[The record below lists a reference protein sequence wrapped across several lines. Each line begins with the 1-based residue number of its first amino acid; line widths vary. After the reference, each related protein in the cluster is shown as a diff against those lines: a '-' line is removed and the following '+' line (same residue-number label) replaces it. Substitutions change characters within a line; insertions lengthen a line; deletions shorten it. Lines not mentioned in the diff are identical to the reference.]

1 MNRTKRTSARV
12 SSFFVFLRRGC
23 GSGGT
28 HGCRPTEDN
37 RWARCGRAAG
47 CGHPALRARGK
58 GARCGRDV
66 GDAASYAG
74 SGGAVRGEYGLPHQC
89 AHWFAMTFFGGA
101 VRAGRCGHRPLR
113 KACRAGPMCPAVEG
127 AAYIGGGTHGCRPTE
142 DMKVR
147 CISMKSSFRGAK
159 RRGNPFSPHDKKCG
173 AGGHGLPHRR
183 ARRFAMTFFESAA
196 GVGGSSGKSAKR
208 RRWRKKR
215 AGFEEVPRLA
225 ATTVDG
231 NRLARRRAIAD
242 PYA

>member
-1 MNRTKRTSARV
+1 MGTCRFFWGIRIATPACAPVRNDIFLRVRRV
-12 SSFFVFLRRGC
+12 SS
-23 GSGGT
+23 
-28 HGCRPTEDN
+28 
-37 RWARCGRAAG
+37 
-47 CGHPALRARGK
+47 
-58 GARCGRDV
+58 
-66 GDAASYAG
+66 
-74 SGGAVRGEYGLPHQC
+74 
-89 AHWFAMTFFGGA
+89 
-101 VRAGRCGHRPLR
+101 
-113 KACRAGPMCPAVEG
+113 
-127 AAYIGGGTHGCRPTE
+127 GGTHGCRPTE

-173 AGGHGLPHRR
+173 AGGYGLPHRR

-231 NRLARRRAIAD
+231 NRLARRWAIAD
-242 PYA
+242 PYGCMARKCGAGEYGLPHRRARRFAMTFFESAAGCENGRGSPPARLACSSYFFIYIPERRGCGGRGGGGLRRPPAR

>member
-28 HGCRPTEDN
+28 RGCRPTGDN
-37 RWARCGRAAG
+37 RWVQRGRG
-47 CGHPALRARGK
+47 
-58 GARCGRDV
+58 V
-66 GDAASYAG
+66 GDAAPYAG
-74 SGGAVRGEYGLPHQC
+74 SGDAVRGYYGLPHQC

-127 AAYIGGGTHGCRPTE
+127 
-142 DMKVR
+142 
-147 CISMKSSFRGAK
+147 
-159 RRGNPFSPHDKKCG
+159 
-173 AGGHGLPHRR
+173 
-183 ARRFAMTFFESAA
+183 AA

>member
-1 MNRTKRTSARV
+1 MGAALQGDNKWV
-12 SSFFVFLRRGC
+12 RR
-23 GSGGT
+23 
-28 HGCRPTEDN
+28 
-37 RWARCGRAAG
+37 GRAAG

-74 SGGAVRGEYGLPHQC
+74 SGGAVRGYYRLPHQC

-173 AGGHGLPHRR
+173 AGGYGLPHRR

-196 GVGGSSGKSAKR
+196 GCENGRSFPRPFGLHSFIYIPERRGCGGRGGGGLR
-208 RRWRKKR
+208 R
-215 AGFEEVPRLA
+215 PP
-225 ATTVDG
+225 
-231 NRLARRRAIAD
+231 AR
-242 PYA
+242 

>member
-74 SGGAVRGEYGLPHQC
+74 SGGAVRGYYGLPHQC
-89 AHWFAMTFFGGA
+89 AHWFAMTRGFESA
-101 VRAGRCGHRPLR
+101 VRGGSEV
-113 KACRAGPMCPAVEG
+113 RAP
-127 AAYIGGGTHGCRPTE
+127 RPTE
-142 DMKVR
+142 AG
-147 CISMKSSFRGAK
+147 RGGAMQAG
-159 RRGNPFSPHDKKCG
+159 RRGN
-173 AGGHGLPHRR
+173 RR
-183 ARRFAMTFFESAA
+183 SAA
-196 GVGGSSGKSAKR
+196 GGGRSEPISRKCPD
-208 RRWRKKR
+208 WRPRQWTGIGWHDGGQSPPPTKT
-215 AGFEEVPRLA
+215 AMCLVPRRCGCGA
-225 ATTVDG
+225 
-231 NRLARRRAIAD
+231 
-242 PYA
+242 

>member
-37 RWARCGRAAG
+37 RWARCGRG
-47 CGHPALRARGK
+47 
-58 GARCGRDV
+58 V

-74 SGGAVRGEYGLPHQC
+74 SGGAVRGYYGLPHQC

-127 AAYIGGGTHGCRPTE
+127 TAYVGGGTHGCRPTE
-142 DMKVR
+142 DMKVQ

-173 AGGHGLPHRR
+173 AGGYGLPHRR
-183 ARRFAMTFFESAA
+183 ARRFAMTFFGGAVRA
-196 GVGGSSGKSAKR
+196 GRCGHRPLRKACRAGPMCPAVEGTAYVGGGTHGCR
-208 RRWRKKR
+208 PTR
-215 AGFEEVPRLA
+215 
-225 ATTVDG
+225 G
-231 NRLARRRAIAD
+231 NRRCGAGGAPLQKLSWAGRRKIFS
-242 PYA
+242 

>member
-37 RWARCGRAAG
+37 RWARCM
-47 CGHPALRARGK
+47 RG
-58 GARCGRDV
+58 V
-66 GDAASYAG
+66 EDAAPYAG
-74 SGGAVRGEYGLPHQC
+74 SGGAVRGYYGLPHQC

-159 RRGNPFSPHDKKCG
+159 RRGNPFSPHDRKCG
-173 AGGHGLPHRR
+173 AGGYGLPHRR

-196 GVGGSSGKSAKR
+196 GVGGASGKSAKR
-208 RRWRKKR
+208 RRWREKR

-231 NRLARRRAIAD
+231 NRGTTAGNRRPLRIAE
-242 PYA
+242 

>member
-23 GSGGT
+23 RSGGT

-37 RWARCGRAAG
+37 RWVRRGRG
-47 CGHPALRARGK
+47 
-58 GARCGRDV
+58 V

-74 SGGAVRGEYGLPHQC
+74 SGGAVRGYYGLPHQC
-89 AHWFAMTFFGGA
+89 AQWFAMTFFGGA

-127 AAYIGGGTHGCRPTE
+127 AAYVGGGTHGCRPTE

-173 AGGHGLPHRR
+173 AGGYGLPHRR

-196 GVGGSSGKSAKR
+196 GVGGASGKSAKR

-225 ATTVDG
+225 AMTVDG